1 MRCISVSQCVSWI
14 ISVWMNICQFIV
26 YLCCIS
32 LASCISLIIP
42 LSFSLYPPTPP
53 IRKSQTCLRD
63 SERARW
69 SIMSFCFNITRG
81 YESERARA
89 RTHTEIT
96 FVSAFSPW
104 KHLQSFHFNYLTRC
118 PYEWKLNCR
127 IKCIF
132 SKAIANWTNKLTY
145 NNFGL

>member
-1 MRCISVSQCVSWI
+1 MYIGITMRQLNHFRMNEYLPVYCIF
-14 ISVWMNICQFIV
+14 MV
-26 YLCCIS
+26 YLS
-32 LASCISLIIP
+32 RLLHLSYYSP
-42 LSFSLYPPTPP
+42 LFLPLPPP